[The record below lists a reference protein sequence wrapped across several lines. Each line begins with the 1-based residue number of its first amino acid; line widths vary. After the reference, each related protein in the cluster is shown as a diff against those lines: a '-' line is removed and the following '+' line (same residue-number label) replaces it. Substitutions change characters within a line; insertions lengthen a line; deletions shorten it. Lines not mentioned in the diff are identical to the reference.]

1 MSTELK
7 APPRSTRAVRAKPR
21 LDVQTRRDRSLS
33 IKLALPSI
41 LLLGLAQLYPMV
53 QGIIYSF
60 QKGKTANP
68 SQAWVGL
75 DNFTA
80 VLGDPAFWQA
90 VRFSV
95 LFAAGGVLLS
105 YVGGLALASLL
116 VREIPMRGL
125 LRVGF
130 ILPWVIPGIVGMTAW
145 RWMLQDDSGA
155 VNQVLNF
162 FGLDTIYFF
171 NDPKWTVVAAI
182 VAKAWRSFPFMFVSL
197 MATLQSLD
205 GAIDEAALVDGANR
219 WQRFWYVTFPQILPM
234 SAILWV
240 LMIIWSVNDYETPY
254 LLTNNSENARNL
266 IVFAFDEAIYR
277 NLGTGAAAAVL
288 TLVALGGLAAV
299 MLRLQRK
306 ASDAL

>member
-1 MSTELK
+1 MSIEVK
-7 APPRSTRAVRAKPR
+7 APPRRAPAPHAKPR
-21 LDVQTRRDRSLS
+21 QDVQTRRDRSLS
-33 IKLALPSI
+33 LYLALPSI

-53 QGIIYSF
+53 QGIVYSF

-75 DNFTA
+75 DNFTT

-90 VRFSV
+90 VRFSAV
-95 LFAAGGVLLS
+95 FAAGGVLVS
-105 YVGGLALASLL
+105 YAAGLALALLL
-116 VREIPMRGL
+116 VREMPMRGF

-130 ILPWVIPGIVGMTAW
+130 IIPWVVPPIVGMTAL

-171 NDPKWTVVAAI
+171 NEPKWTVVAAI
-182 VAKAWRSFPFMFVSL
+182 LAKAWRSFPFMFVSL

-205 GAIDEAALVDGANR
+205 TAIDEAALIDGANR

-240 LMIIWSVNDYETPY
+240 LMLIWSVNDYETPF
-254 LLTNNSENARNL
+254 LLTNNSESARNL
-266 IVFAFDEAIYR
+266 IVYSFDEAIYR
-277 NLGTGAAAAVL
+277 NLGTGAAAAVI
-288 TLVALGGLAAV
+288 TLVALGGLAVAL
-299 MLRLQRK
+299 LRLQKK
-306 ASDAL
+306 ATDAL